1 MMRTIPLLAG
11 MLALVTGFLTVEV
24 NAAEV
29 KVLSAGAMRG
39 ILQELAPAFETASGH
54 KLKID
59 YATAGVVEQKV
70 AADDEIDVAILT
82 KPRIDKLVREAKM
95 VGGTTKTLA
104 SAQIGLAVKK
114 GATKPDISSVE
125 AFKRAL
131 LNAKSVAYADPATGA
146 TSGTYLAQAVEKL
159 GISAE
164 LKPKTRLVSAG
175 TAQGPRVGEAV
186 ARSEAEIGIQPISEL
201 LEVEGIDVVKTNTF
215 VTDFDEFQ
223 KCADIRMRYLGVATP
238 TSTTVGVTRLAGPD
252 FMVEIEAVAVVSS

>member
-11 MLALVTGFLTVEV
+11 TLALVTGVLTAEV

-39 ILQELAPAFETASGH
+39 VLQELAPAFETASGH

-70 AADDEIDVAILT
+70 VAADDEIDVAILT
-82 KPRIDKLVREAKM
+82 KPRVDKLVREAKI

-125 AFKRAL
+125 AFRRAL

-146 TSGTYLAQAVEKL
+146 TSGAYLAQAIEKL

-201 LEVEGIDVVKTNTF
+201 LEVEGIDVVGPLPAELQSPDLVYVAGAPYVSEQPIAAKALI
-215 VTDFDEFQ
+215 DFL
-223 KCADIRMRYLGVATP
+223 ADPKA
-238 TSTTVGVTRLAGPD
+238 A
-252 FMVEIEAVAVVSS
+252 AVYKAKGLQPG

>member
-11 MLALVTGFLTVEV
+11 TLALVTGFLTVEV

-82 KPRIDKLVREAKM
+82 KPRIDKLVREAKI

-131 LNAKSVAYADPATGA
+131 LNAKSVAYADRLPA
-146 TSGTYLAQAVEKL
+146 L
-159 GISAE
+159 
-164 LKPKTRLVSAG
+164 P
-175 TAQGPRVGEAV
+175 
-186 ARSEAEIGIQPISEL
+186 
-201 LEVEGIDVVKTNTF
+201 
-215 VTDFDEFQ
+215 
-223 KCADIRMRYLGVATP
+223 
-238 TSTTVGVTRLAGPD
+238 AGPTWRRPSKSW
-252 FMVEIEAVAVVSS
+252 VSPLSSSQKRGSSRPAPRRARGSEKRWRAVRRRSAYSRSASCSRSRASTSSGPCPPSCRVLIWSMSPVPRMYPSNLSRQKP